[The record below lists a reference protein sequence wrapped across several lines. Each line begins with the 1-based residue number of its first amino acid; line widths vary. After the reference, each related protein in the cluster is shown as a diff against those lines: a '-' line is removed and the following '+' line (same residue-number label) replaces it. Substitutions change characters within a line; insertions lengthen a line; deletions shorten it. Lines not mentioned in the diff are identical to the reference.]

1 MKFSFEFSGRNKA
14 KALTPQIQPNTMSTL
29 IPTSTG
35 FSDRLVKQ
43 IDIATFLSNWTYS
56 CVIVRVK
63 ALSNIAFYVAD
74 DNDKP
79 IANHWFNMLM
89 QTPNQFMQWKDIVKT
104 IQKWLDYSGNSYLL
118 AEFFGTDK
126 SPLSFIP
133 LPSTLVTPAI
143 ENGILIYKV
152 QTNIGIKIY
161 DSKQIVHFKTPSIS
175 NNMAET
181 LIMGKPELLLAA
193 TDGIL
198 TDENSIE
205 YLKKFFFR
213 DAIAPLVIKVK
224 ENMDLD
230 GAKRLEAQVKEK
242 FPNLDVA
249 GVLEGNTEIAPLTS
263 IDLKGSGLPTDIE
276 ASVIRRL
283 TAIFGVPQ
291 GLLTGEFANRST
303 SDNLK
308 AWFYENTVE
317 DLAQTFEYTITKYLR
332 QFESNIKLTHDKI
345 QHSDFEREIKKR
357 EFMFATGT
365 ITRNELR
372 EEEGLS
378 KLKDGDKILISTAY
392 TLLDNLTA
400 PPQTINPVPPQ
411 KSLTNDF
418 WDIDYNEY
426 PMLTKYKV
434 WKAFDDMATPHYYKI
449 NKALISAF
457 NELENIV
464 IANIKSKKITKF
476 YEVKEGISSETIFD
490 IEKALKQFMK
500 HCDKD
505 LRDLIK
511 KMLKASA
518 DLIDAEIVI
527 DDFTKTITDL
537 IDNSTDKIR
546 TSINTVHGELKDEIK
561 GIALANP
568 KASEKELLDL
578 IVAATS
584 DRFTSVYK
592 ESRARMIA
600 RTTTTSATTGS
611 ERAVFTEF
619 GFKYVWVSQRDGKVR
634 DTHKAADGKHPNKE
648 GYFTIGSGYGKNPGD
663 LGSAAEDVNCRC
675 YLFPTK

>member
-14 KALTPQIQPNTMSTL
+14 KALTPQIQPSTLSTL
-29 IPTSTG
+29 IPTTTG
-35 FSDRLVKQ
+35 FRDRLVKQ
-43 IDIATFLSNWTYS
+43 IDIATFLSNWTYAN
-56 CVIVRVK
+56 VNARTK
-63 ALSNIAFYVAD
+63 ALSNIVFHIAD
-74 DNDKP
+74 DNNNPVK
-79 IANHWFNMLM
+79 NHWFNAIM
-89 QTPNQFMQWKDIVKT
+89 QTPNQFLQWKDLVKI

-118 AEFFGTDK
+118 AEFFGSDK
-126 SPLSFIP
+126 TPLSFMPIP
-133 LPSTLVTPAI
+133 ATFVTPTI
-143 ENGILIYKV
+143 DNGILIYKV

-161 DSKQIVHFKTPSIS
+161 DSTQIVHFKTPSIS
-175 NNMAET
+175 NNTAES

-213 DAIAPLVIKVK
+213 DAMAPLVIKVK
-224 ENMDLD
+224 ETI
-230 GAKRLEAQVKEK
+230 GKEAATILRDSIQEK
-242 FPNLDVA
+242 FPNLDVT
-249 GVLEGNTEIAPLTS
+249 GVLEGDADITPITQ
-263 IDLKGSGLPTDIE
+263 IDLKSSGLPADIE

-291 GLLTGEFANRST
+291 GLLTGEFQNRAT
-303 SDNLK
+303 AELHK
-308 AWFYENTVE
+308 EWFYENTVE
-317 DLAQTFEYTITKYLR
+317 DIAQTFEYTITKYLR

-372 EEEGLS
+372 EEEGLPE
-378 KLKDGDKILISTAY
+378 LKDGDKILVSTAY
-392 TLLDNLTA
+392 TLLDNLSA
-400 PPQTINPVPPQ
+400 PPPTVNVPQPQ

-418 WDIDYNEY
+418 WSIDYKEY

-434 WKAFDDMATPHYYKI
+434 WKAFDDMATPHYWKI

-464 IANIKSKKITKF
+464 IANIKSKKIIKF
-476 YEVKEGISSETIFD
+476 YEVKEGISGEAIFD
-490 IEKALKQFMK
+490 TEKALKQFMK

-527 DDFTKTITDL
+527 DDFTKTITEL

-546 TSINTVHGELKDEIK
+546 ESINTVHSELKDEIK

-568 KASEKELLDL
+568 KASEKELLTL
-578 IVAATS
+578 IVNATS
-584 DRFTSVYK
+584 DRFTSIYK
-592 ESRARMIA
+592 ESRAR
-600 RTTTTSATTGS
+600 S
-611 ERAVFTEF
+611 E
-619 GFKYVWVSQRDGKVR
+619 
-634 DTHKAADGKHPNKE
+634 
-648 GYFTIGSGYGKNPGD
+648 
-663 LGSAAEDVNCRC
+663 
-675 YLFPTK
+675 